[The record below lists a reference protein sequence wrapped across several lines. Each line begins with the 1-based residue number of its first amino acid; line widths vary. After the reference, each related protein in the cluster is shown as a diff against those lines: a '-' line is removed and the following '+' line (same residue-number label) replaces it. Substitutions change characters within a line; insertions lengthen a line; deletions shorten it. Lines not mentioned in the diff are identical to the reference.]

1 MPVLQQPLFLYS
13 TDIADGQY
21 VAATAVEDSVALG
34 VGVYCLTAY
43 GCAVSFG
50 TDTGLDGTN
59 GAHLPDGDTRLVVF
73 KTAGTLYFMRAIDET
88 DDGKLNISK
97 VIANPKMFLS

>member
-13 TDIADGQY
+13 TEVANGQY

-43 GCAVSFG
+43 GCAVSFS

-73 KTAGTLYFMRAIDET
+73 KAPGSLFWIRAVDET
-88 DDGKLNISK
+88 ADGKLNISK